1 MKRCAEWAPTAAMS
15 SMKRHADG
23 AATGKDVRVV
33 ETPRPINLFTYEA
46 TEGGSKQARTSQLGR
61 EATAGQGGSKATTTL
76 EASSVLEALAPP
88 PGYWVLQK
96 QKQKQSAAEDT
107 TTDAFDIFRT
117 RFMRRKLEYLLNQC
131 AEHKDGC
138 SRCTPL
144 CNVHVVEVSRIENY
158 LLWGRFAAAQATQ
171 QEQHGQAWAEKSR
184 PIKCDVGGEDE
195 RFLFH
200 GTSPLAASKIAAEG
214 FRIRRA
220 SSKTLLPT
228 SSRYGQG
235 IYFTDQSCKAHQ
247 YSDKKFVLQ
256 EDGSKLYCM
265 LYCRVSTRNSLD
277 FKVTEDVR
285 QNRYLKGMVKP
296 TPSDEV
302 FRQRLPE
309 VQQTFDSLVVVP
321 CQKLQ
326 IHREVV
332 VFDTDQVYPEYIVW
346 YKVPASI
353 DTQTPQ
359 MVGLGG
365 VGGSTTAAPGGT
377 FGKCCPMLAA
387 PQTRLLE
394 DTPEP
399 EQHGKSPASSIE
411 KCRTDALEYYAISC
425 ARRQRERKRMEM
437 ASEERE
443 REDRA
448 GERLRERTRERAKRT
463 QKRKKKYVDPEHPS
477 SISARVAT
485 VRPARKRPDFFHL
498 NTQLMH
504 QKARNP
510 RTSEKIECVADVGAA
525 GNAAGAESSV
535 GPRRYIFIHIYM
547 CVCIYMQIYRN
558 LRHL

>member
-1 MKRCAEWAPTAAMS
+1 MKRCAEWAPTAAVS
-15 SMKRHADG
+15 SMKRRADG
-23 AATGKDVRVV
+23 TSTGKDVRVV
-33 ETPRPINLFTYEA
+33 ATTLPLNLITSQA
-46 TEGGSKQARTSQLGR
+46 TEGNKQARTSLFLKEASAR
-61 EATAGQGGSKATTTL
+61 EGGSKATRTL
-76 EASSVLEALAPP
+76 EACGVLEALAPP
-88 PGYWVLQK
+88 PGYWVSQK

-107 TTDAFDIFRT
+107 TTDTFDIFHT

-144 CNVHVVEVSRIENY
+144 CNVHVVEVSRIENH

-171 QEQHGQAWAEKSR
+171 QKQHGQAWAEKSR

-214 FRIRRA
+214 FMIRRA

-228 SSRYGQG
+228 PSRYGQG

-285 QNRYLKGMVKP
+285 QNRYLQGMVKP

-321 CQKLQ
+321 CQRLQ

-365 VGGSTTAAPGGT
+365 VGGSTAAAPDGT
-377 FGKCCPMLAA
+377 FGKFCPVLAA

-399 EQHGKSPASSIE
+399 EEHGKSPASVE
-411 KCRTDALEYYAISC
+411 KCRTDALEYYAITC
-425 ARRQRERKRMEM
+425 ARRQRERERKEM

-448 GERLRERTRERAKRT
+448 GERVRERTRERATRT
-463 QKRKKKYVDPEHPS
+463 QERKKKYVEPEHPS
-477 SISARVAT
+477 SISARVPT

-510 RTSEKIECVADVGAA
+510 KTSEKIECVAGVGAA
-525 GNAAGAESSV
+525 RYATGAECSV
-535 GPRRYIFIHIYM
+535 GARRYIFIYVYI